1 MKKNSEILDWVLNR
15 QNYKYLTFIFRSM
28 QVGVASVTVKKK
40 VTLTFIIKRRPSI
53 RLSALIYTQLRRK
66 KKHHQETQNGYL
78 APNIRKRLNLFSY
91 IPRWPPIANTFPVII
106 TGHQQSFVLFRPGP
120 WVSHFIPT
128 WTVEADKKMN
138 LKV

>member
-15 QNYKYLTFIFRSM
+15 QNYKYLNFIFRSM

-66 KKHHQETQNGYL
+66 KNTTKRPRTVILLQISEKDWTFL
-78 APNIRKRLNLFSY
+78 ATYHGDHLSQTP
-91 IPRWPPIANTFPVII
+91 FP
-106 TGHQQSFVLFRPGP
+106 
-120 WVSHFIPT
+120 
-128 WTVEADKKMN
+128 
-138 LKV
+138 